1 MISVIIPAHQEEG
14 YIGDCLRHVLASDPP
29 RARDG
34 TAQPVQVI
42 VVANGCADATAQEA
56 RSLAGR
62 FAQRGWPMEIV
73 ELAEGSKPRA
83 LNAGDRRAIYDI
95 RVYMDADIWVSP
107 GLIAGLAGVLDRPEP
122 AYAGGALQD
131 TGCPWLVLEA
141 LCAILVEAALHGF
154 GRAGLWGLCGERS
167 GPGTVGDFP
176 EVTADDMFVRYHFAP
191 EESHPVP
198 EDYVW
203 PIAGNFAQLVRS
215 RRRQDEGLAEIRRLL
230 PEGAARSGPTAPSGG
245 ELLRL
250 FLSDPVGFAVYAS
263 VALAVRTPLFFQAGP
278 LGPWPV
284 GGGGLA
290 PAGGSAPAR
299 LTADSPG
306 VFRAR

>member
-122 AYAGGALQD
+122 AYAGGRSRIRDARGWFLKRYARFWLRLPFMASGVP
-131 TGCPWLVLEA
+131 GCGVYA
-141 LCAILVEAALHGF
+141 VNAA
-154 GRAGLWGLCGERS
+154 GRARW
-167 GPGTVGDFP
+167 GDFP

-263 VALAVRTPLFFQAGP
+263 VALAVRTPLFSRQGRWDR
-278 LGPWPV
+278 G
-284 GGGGLA
+284 
-290 PAGGSAPAR
+290 R
-299 LTADSPG
+299 
-306 VFRAR
+306 